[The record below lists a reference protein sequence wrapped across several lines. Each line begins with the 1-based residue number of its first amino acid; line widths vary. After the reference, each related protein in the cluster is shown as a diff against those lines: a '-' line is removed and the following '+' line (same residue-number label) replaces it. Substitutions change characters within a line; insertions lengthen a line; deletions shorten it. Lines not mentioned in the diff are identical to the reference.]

1 MQNTTNEE
9 RGLSGV
15 PAEPITEEVRKHIEA
30 VAASMIGK
38 SNLRDCDY
46 DDLCQDL
53 TLQIVAAFPSFD
65 PRRGTYYT
73 FAQAVVSRNRDK
85 IFRRRIRHGLDTA
98 TVSIDITMSSDG
110 ESRLSAIDEYD
121 AAESR
126 AKEARENL
134 VELVHAAMDG
144 MTETERA
151 ICELLM
157 DGLRHVE
164 VMKRLGI
171 PERTYFSRVKGI
183 RAKFKKSELF

>member
-98 TVSIDITMSSDG
+98 
-110 ESRLSAIDEYD
+110 
-121 AAESR
+121 ESR

-134 VELVHAAMDG
+134 VELVRAAMDG